1 MTSKPRITITLTHR
15 QHEILRSISDSRGC
29 SMSGIVSDLITD
41 AQPVLERMLA
51 VSLCIE
57 AQLRLNFEARQ

>member
-1 MTSKPRITITLTHR
+1 MTSKPHITITLTHR

-41 AQPVLERMLA
+41 SQPVLERMADLSLFLA
-51 VSLCIE
+51 N
-57 AQLRLNFEARQ
+57 QLQLEFEARQ